1 MSAIFKREFKAYF
14 TSPIGWVFLGAFF
27 VFSGIYF
34 YVGVLLM
41 QSTQVESVIMSMFS
55 IVMFLIPIITMRL
68 FSEDKRQKTDQAL
81 LTAPVNLLP
90 MIMGK
95 LLAAFAIYALAFSI
109 TFVYAMIISSYG
121 EVSWSLYFSNLLGIL
136 LLGAA
141 MIPIGGLISSLTENQ
156 VVSAIGSFLI
166 MLVLSFV
173 DTLATLV
180 PYEWLQKVILGVS
193 VYNRYNDFA
202 LGQLDYSDMIF
213 FLSVGAV
220 FVFLTVRVFEKK
232 RWA

>member
-41 QSTQVESVIMSMFS
+41 QSTQVESVIISMFS

-81 LTAPVNLLP
+81 LTAPINLLP

-95 LLAAFAIYALAFSI
+95 LLAAFAIYALAFSV
-109 TFVYAMIISSYG
+109 TFVYAIIISCYG

-202 LGQLDYSDMIF
+202 LGQLDYADMIF

>member
-41 QSTQVESVIMSMFS
+41 QSTQVQTVISSMLS

-81 LTAPVNLLP
+81 LTAPINLLP

-109 TFVYAMIISSYG
+109 TFVYAVIISCYG
-121 EVSWSLYFSNLLGIL
+121 AVSWSLYFSNLLGIL

-173 DTLATLV
+173 DSLASLV
-180 PYEWLQKVILGVS
+180 PYEWLQKTILGIS

>member
-1 MSAIFKREFKAYF
+1 MIAIFKREFKAYF

-41 QSTQVESVIMSMFS
+41 QSTQVQTVISSMLS

-81 LTAPVNLLP
+81 LTAPINLLP

-109 TFVYAMIISSYG
+109 TFVYAVIISCYG
-121 EVSWSLYFSNLLGIL
+121 VVSWSLYFSNLLGIL

-173 DTLATLV
+173 DSLASLV

>member
-34 YVGVLLM
+34 YIGVLLM

-95 LLAAFAIYALAFSI
+95 LLAAFAIYALAFSV
-109 TFVYAMIISSYG
+109 TFVYAIIISCYG

-202 LGQLDYSDMIF
+202 LGQLDYADMIF

>member
-141 MIPIGGLISSLTENQ
+141 TIPIGGLISSLTENQ

>member
-41 QSTQVESVIMSMFS
+41 QSTQVESVIISMFS

-81 LTAPVNLLP
+81 LTAPINLLP

-109 TFVYAMIISSYG
+109 TFVYAIIISCYG

-202 LGQLDYSDMIF
+202 LGQLDYADMIF

>member
-34 YVGVLLM
+34 YIGVLLM
-41 QSTQVESVIMSMFS
+41 QSTQVESVIISMFS

-81 LTAPVNLLP
+81 LTAPINLLP

-95 LLAAFAIYALAFSI
+95 LLAAFAIYALAFSV
-109 TFVYAMIISSYG
+109 TFVYAIIISCYG

-202 LGQLDYSDMIF
+202 LGQLDYADMIF

>member
-1 MSAIFKREFKAYF
+1 MNAIFKREFKAYF

-27 VFSGIYF
+27 VFSGICF

-81 LTAPVNLLP
+81 LTAPINLLP

-109 TFVYAMIISSYG
+109 TFVYAVIISCYG

-202 LGQLDYSDMIF
+202 LGQLDYADMIF

>member
-34 YVGVLLM
+34 YIGVLLM
-41 QSTQVESVIMSMFS
+41 QSTQVESVIISMFS

-95 LLAAFAIYALAFSI
+95 LLAAFAIYALAFSV
-109 TFVYAMIISSYG
+109 TFVYAIIISCYG

-202 LGQLDYSDMIF
+202 LGQLDYADMIF

>member
-34 YVGVLLM
+34 YIGVLLM

-81 LTAPVNLLP
+81 LTAPINLLP

-109 TFVYAMIISSYG
+109 TFVYAVIISAYG
-121 EVSWSLYFSNLLGIL
+121 AVSWSLYFSNLLGIL

>member
-1 MSAIFKREFKAYF
+1 MKAIFKREFKSYF

-34 YVGVLLM
+34 WIGVLSV
-41 QSTQVESVIMSMFS
+41 QSTQVEVVISSMLS

-81 LTAPVNLLP
+81 LTAPINLLP
-90 MIMGK
+90 MVLGK
-95 LLAAFAIYALAFSI
+95 MLAAFAIYALAFSV
-109 TFVYAMIISSYG
+109 TFIYAVIVSCYG
-121 EVSWSLYFSNLLGIL
+121 AVEWSMYFSNILGIL

-141 MIPIGGLISSLTENQ
+141 MIPIGGFISSLTENQ

-166 MLVLSFV
+166 MLILSFL
-173 DTLATLV
+173 DSLAALAPTQ
-180 PYEWLQKVILGVS
+180 WLQEVILGIS
-193 VYNRYNDFA
+193 VYDRYADFS
-202 LGQLDYSDMIF
+202 LGRLDYSDAVF

-220 FVFLTVRVFEKK
+220 FVFLTVRIFEKK
-232 RWA
+232 RWD

>member
-81 LTAPVNLLP
+81 LTAPINLLP

-109 TFVYAMIISSYG
+109 TFVYAVIISAYG
-121 EVSWSLYFSNLLGIL
+121 AVSWSLYFSNLLGIL

>member
-34 YVGVLLM
+34 YIGVLLM
-41 QSTQVESVIMSMFS
+41 QSTQVETVISSMLS

-81 LTAPVNLLP
+81 LTAPINLLP

-95 LLAAFAIYALAFSI
+95 MLAAFAIYALAFSI
-109 TFVYAMIISSYG
+109 TFIYAIIISCYG
-121 EVSWSLYFSNLLGIL
+121 AVSWSLYFSNLLGIL

-141 MIPIGGLISSLTENQ
+141 MIPIGGFISSLTENQ

-173 DTLATLV
+173 DSLASLASQQ
-180 PYEWLQKVILGVS
+180 WLQKTILGIS

>member
-41 QSTQVESVIMSMFS
+41 QSTQVESVIISMFS

-109 TFVYAMIISSYG
+109 TFVYAVIISAYG

-202 LGQLDYSDMIF
+202 LGQLDYADMIF

>member
-41 QSTQVESVIMSMFS
+41 QSTQVESVIISMFS

-95 LLAAFAIYALAFSI
+95 LLAAFAIYALAFSV
-109 TFVYAMIISSYG
+109 TFVYAIIISCYG

-202 LGQLDYSDMIF
+202 LGQLDYADMIF

>member
-41 QSTQVESVIMSMFS
+41 QSTQVESVIISMFS

-81 LTAPVNLLP
+81 LTAPINLLP

-109 TFVYAMIISSYG
+109 TFVYAVIISAYG
-121 EVSWSLYFSNLLGIL
+121 AVSWSLYFSNLLGIL

>member
-1 MSAIFKREFKAYF
+1 MIAIFKREFKAYF